1 MLRAIALAVSLVLI
15 GIPKLFAQQPP
26 PSVITDQI
34 MALDAANYAIYGSGI
49 SAEEAIA
56 QRSHFDPVHN
66 TYILADHPHE
76 EVRIGS
82 GGSEKRDALSDFS
95 ELTYNCDA
103 VIIGTP
109 TLRRSALTASHHFVF
124 SDYEVRIDEIL
135 SDRKKM
141 LGGATGLIVSR
152 AGGETVL
159 DGNKVRAI
167 ETEYQLFHLGE
178 QYLFFLF
185 RSRSGTYSVGLGGPD
200 STFLVSGQSL
210 KAARN
215 HPKNE
220 TVPYSLARIEEEIR
234 KAAYLNPRGAR

>member
-1 MLRAIALAVSLVLI
+1 MSKITALGVTLVLA
-15 GIPKLFAQQPP
+15 GMARLFAQQPP

-34 MALDAANYAIYGSGI
+34 MDMDAANYPEFNGGF
-49 SAEEAIA
+49 SAEEIIA
-56 QRSHFDPVHN
+56 QRSHFDPVNN
-66 TYILADHPHE
+66 TYVLAYHPNE
-76 EVRIGS
+76 EHREAG
-82 GGSEKRDALSDFS
+82 KATRDALLDFG

-109 TLRRSALTASHHFVF
+109 TLRRSALTTSHHFVF
-124 SDYEVRIDEIL
+124 SDYEVRIDAIL

-141 LGGATGLIVSR
+141 LGGARGLIVSR
-152 AGGETVL
+152 AGGETVV

-167 ETEYQLFHLGE
+167 ETEYQLFHLGG

-185 RSRSGTYSVGLGGPD
+185 RTPSGTYSAFPSG
-200 STFLVSGQSL
+200 TFLVSGQSL

-220 TVPYSLARIEEEIR
+220 TVPYPLARIEQEIR
-234 KAAYLNPRGAR
+234 KAADLNPRGAR